1 MMRSRNTSVKPL
13 SPAEVRDADVD
24 PLFLV
29 WIVSRSAE
37 DLVGTV
43 LAPVGLTG
51 VQLRETTG
59 GTGAP
64 DPSGAPQRSALLPHP
79 ADRGRETGAPV
90 GGGPVRPGP
99 GADHRSPRR
108 PGRSG
113 PGIIAPTAGG
123 HRHGPGRPAEHG
135 GLVST
140 ATWSPVPRNSRLRLP
155 VTTRT
160 TRHCWRRRTAE
171 YQGMPQTATAA
182 VLCWACPCP
191 ARRPGCKGPPPST
204 AHTDRLLLPEIRST
218 GTDSPEVS
226 FDVPGVG
233 GRPPNPLSRPFGSAS
248 VFLGPSAA
256 ATSWA

>member
-79 ADRGRETGAPV
+79 TDRGRETGAPV

-99 GADHRSPRR
+99 GADHPGPRR
-108 PGRSG
+108 PARSG
-113 PGIIAPTAGG
+113 PGITAPTARG

-140 ATWSPVPRNSRLRLP
+140 ATWSPVPRNSRLRLASDDQDHASLLASP
-155 VTTRT
+155 DGGVPGHVTD
-160 TRHCWRRRTAE
+160 CDRRC
-171 YQGMPQTATAA
+171 A
-182 VLCWACPCP
+182 VLGLSVSGTKTRMQRP
-191 ARRPGCKGPPPST
+191 A
-204 AHTDRLLLPEIRST
+204 AIQ
-218 GTDSPEVS
+218 
-226 FDVPGVG
+226 
-233 GRPPNPLSRPFGSAS
+233 SRY
-248 VFLGPSAA
+248 
-256 ATSWA
+256 